1 MQPEQ
6 THPRPRGFRRRLLGD
21 IFHGVKRYLILGV
34 AATLC
39 ATFLTYVTPLVVS
52 FTVDS
57 VIGDKTPELPAAL
70 SALFQRMGGRAYFSS
85 HIWVLASLVVLV
97 TLLGGVFTYL
107 RGHCIAFAG
116 EGLAKRLRDRLFTH
130 LEAVPYSYHVGVQTG
145 DLVQRCT
152 SDVETVRRFVQMQ
165 AMEVVRT
172 VVMVCTA
179 ISIMLPIS
187 GAMTA
192 VSTCLLPILV
202 VFSFFYFRGVQR
214 QFTRSDEAE
223 GALSTT
229 LQENLTGVRVVR
241 AFAQESSELDK
252 FTRRNKAYHDITLH
266 LTTLMGAYWGLSD
279 MIGYLQIALS
289 GVCGVYFAV
298 HGGFSLGNVLLFTTY
313 TSMLTFPMRQL
324 GRILADLGKADIS
337 LSRLEDILA
346 VPAEAEPGKALTPQ
360 IDGSVAFED
369 VCFDYGD
376 GVPVLSH
383 VSFTVRPGQT
393 IGILGSTGAGKSS
406 LVQLLQRL
414 YPVTAGRITLSG
426 VDVNDIERHHLRR
439 NVGIVLQEPFLY
451 SRTIGENIAIARPDA
466 DLSDVYAAARTASV
480 HDVIESFSEGYD
492 TVVGERGVTLSGGE
506 VLAQAAF
513 ALDLMA
519 ACKRYGIHLALEL
532 LVAHL
537 VQNGGVPAL
546 VHGERLAA
554 MGALDL
560 VAHETVPSCCSRKSY
575 TVADAAARGSAG
587 RVQQFQRL
595 DGRKGDA
602 PTHDPQIAEGDI
614 DLAHGPFGL
623 AIAAALVVAAAHHVP
638 AVEVR
643 DEIIQCPGLVVG
655 KRPARFGN
663 RLLCV
668 DEIVVAAQRR
678 EGHELAGAIGM
689 RPSDARRHRRIQGRL
704 GPGSGLRTARARVAD
719 LLPPKS
725 REHIHFPSHGALP
738 PWCSARDQ
746 ARVPSGSCP

>member
-1 MQPEQ
+1 MQLNRKKPVACMLELIRQ
-6 THPRPRGFRRRLLGD
+6 NIWCFLGAMLGTVMMVLISFATPVLL
-21 IFHGVKRYLILGV
+21 
-34 AATLC
+34 AE
-39 ATFLTYVTPLVVS
+39 
-52 FTVDS
+52 TVDS
-57 VIGDKTPELPAAL
+57 VLGTVPSTLPDWLLQPIRAL
-70 SALFQRMGGRAYFSS
+70 GGRAFLRENLW
-85 HIWVLASLVVLV
+85 IMGAILVGLN
-97 TLLGGVFTYL
+97 LLNGVFTFFKGRLSAVASENISLTL
-107 RGHCIAFAG
+107 REQLYSH
-116 EGLAKRLRDRLFTH
+116 LQRLPF
-130 LEAVPYSYHVGVQTG
+130 SYHVRATTG
-145 DLVQRCT
+145 DLIQRCT

-165 AMEVVRT
+165 LVQVVRT
-172 VVMVCTA
+172 VCMAVTA
-179 ISIMLPIS
+179 FAIMLPIS

-492 TVVGERGVTLSGGE
+492 TVVGERGVTLSGGQKQRVAIARMLLQDTP
-506 VLAQAAF
+506 VLIFDDSLSAVDAETDAAIRDALHSRRHGTMFLISHRIATIRKSDLILVLDKGRVVQMGTHDTLAAQEGLYRRVCAIQNELPQAASP
-513 ALDLMA
+513 
-519 ACKRYGIHLALEL
+519 K
-532 LVAHL
+532 
-537 VQNGGVPAL
+537 GGEA
-546 VHGERLAA
+546 
-554 MGALDL
+554 
-560 VAHETVPSCCSRKSY
+560 
-575 TVADAAARGSAG
+575 
-587 RVQQFQRL
+587 
-595 DGRKGDA
+595 
-602 PTHDPQIAEGDI
+602 
-614 DLAHGPFGL
+614 
-623 AIAAALVVAAAHHVP
+623 
-638 AVEVR
+638 
-643 DEIIQCPGLVVG
+643 
-655 KRPARFGN
+655 
-663 RLLCV
+663 
-668 DEIVVAAQRR
+668 
-678 EGHELAGAIGM
+678 
-689 RPSDARRHRRIQGRL
+689 
-704 GPGSGLRTARARVAD
+704 
-719 LLPPKS
+719 
-725 REHIHFPSHGALP
+725 
-738 PWCSARDQ
+738 
-746 ARVPSGSCP
+746 

>member
-1 MQPEQ
+1 MRLRPSTGAFSLPRTVSGGAGNAKGVIMQPEQ

-393 IGILGSTGAGKSS
+393 IGIPGSTGAGKSS

-492 TVVGERGVTLSGGE
+492 TVVGERGVTLSGGQKQRVAIARMLLQDTP
-506 VLAQAAF
+506 VLIFDDSLSAVDAETDAAIRDALHSRRHGTMFLISHRIATIRKSDLILVLDKGRVVQMGTHDTLAAQEGLYRRVCAIQNELPQAASP
-513 ALDLMA
+513 
-519 ACKRYGIHLALEL
+519 K
-532 LVAHL
+532 
-537 VQNGGVPAL
+537 GGEA
-546 VHGERLAA
+546 
-554 MGALDL
+554 
-560 VAHETVPSCCSRKSY
+560 
-575 TVADAAARGSAG
+575 
-587 RVQQFQRL
+587 
-595 DGRKGDA
+595 
-602 PTHDPQIAEGDI
+602 
-614 DLAHGPFGL
+614 
-623 AIAAALVVAAAHHVP
+623 
-638 AVEVR
+638 
-643 DEIIQCPGLVVG
+643 
-655 KRPARFGN
+655 
-663 RLLCV
+663 
-668 DEIVVAAQRR
+668 
-678 EGHELAGAIGM
+678 
-689 RPSDARRHRRIQGRL
+689 
-704 GPGSGLRTARARVAD
+704 
-719 LLPPKS
+719 
-725 REHIHFPSHGALP
+725 
-738 PWCSARDQ
+738 
-746 ARVPSGSCP
+746 

>member
-85 HIWVLASLVVLV
+85 HIWVLV

-492 TVVGERGVTLSGGE
+492 TVVGERGVTLSGGQKQRVAIARMLLQDTP
-506 VLAQAAF
+506 VLIFDDSLSAVDAETDAAIRDALHSRRHGTMFLISHRIATIRKSDLILVLDKGRVVQMGTHDTLAAQEGLYRRVCAIQNELPQAASP
-513 ALDLMA
+513 
-519 ACKRYGIHLALEL
+519 K
-532 LVAHL
+532 
-537 VQNGGVPAL
+537 GGEA
-546 VHGERLAA
+546 
-554 MGALDL
+554 
-560 VAHETVPSCCSRKSY
+560 
-575 TVADAAARGSAG
+575 
-587 RVQQFQRL
+587 
-595 DGRKGDA
+595 
-602 PTHDPQIAEGDI
+602 
-614 DLAHGPFGL
+614 
-623 AIAAALVVAAAHHVP
+623 
-638 AVEVR
+638 
-643 DEIIQCPGLVVG
+643 
-655 KRPARFGN
+655 
-663 RLLCV
+663 
-668 DEIVVAAQRR
+668 
-678 EGHELAGAIGM
+678 
-689 RPSDARRHRRIQGRL
+689 
-704 GPGSGLRTARARVAD
+704 
-719 LLPPKS
+719 
-725 REHIHFPSHGALP
+725 
-738 PWCSARDQ
+738 
-746 ARVPSGSCP
+746 